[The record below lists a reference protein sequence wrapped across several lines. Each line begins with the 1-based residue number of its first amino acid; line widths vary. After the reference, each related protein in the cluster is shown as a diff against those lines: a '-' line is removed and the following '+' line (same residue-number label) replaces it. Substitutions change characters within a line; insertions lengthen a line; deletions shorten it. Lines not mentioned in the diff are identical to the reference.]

1 MRRPWIKIETATPD
15 KPEICAIATSLRMD
29 PDAVLGK
36 LVRLWSWVEVNRV
49 SANDLGVT
57 REFIDKLVGRKGFAS
72 ALVACGWL
80 TDVGERLGLPNLDR
94 HNGGSA
100 KIRALTAQRVAL
112 HRQRKHMASRSGVS
126 EALHADVTLNEAAL
140 ESNDAKTVLT
150 NDKPLIHER
159 EVKIDELSEVGTKD
173 VTSVEGGAV
182 VHSPDSLAVGELAA
196 DEFLAGD
203 VPRFEEAGSAV
214 STKSSAETS
223 TTVSVESA
231 VVNHGQEV
239 CLGESAEPSAPA
251 SVEPPLHEVAQESS
265 PVGSPTAGIP
275 VAPTEQPSEAPPSR
289 KRRSRPTSEP
299 SSPDQPLL
307 F

>member
-57 REFIDKLVGRKGFAS
+57 REFLDKLVGRKGFAS

-80 TDVGERLGLPNLDR
+80 SDAEGRLGLPNLDR

-100 KIRALTAQRVAL
+100 KVRALTAQRVAL
-112 HRQRKHMASRSGVS
+112 HRQRKQIASLSSVS
-126 EALHADVTLNEAAL
+126 EPLDPDVTSSDATSEF
-140 ESNDAKTVLT
+140 NDAKIVSTTEQSLV
-150 NDKPLIHER
+150 DQR
-159 EVKIDELSEVGTKD
+159 EHQTEEAMDVVVKA
-173 VTSVEGGAV
+173 VTSVEEMGV
-182 VHSPDSLAVGELAA
+182 VHSPDATPLGNLSA

-203 VPRFEEAGSAV
+203 VPRFEEVDSPV
-214 STKSSAETS
+214 
-223 TTVSVESA
+223 
-231 VVNHGQEV
+231 
-239 CLGESAEPSAPA
+239 SAPPPVEPTASA
-251 SVEPPLHEVAQESS
+251 SVEPPVQEALQETPSIEPPPP
-265 PVGSPTAGIP
+265 PVLGGSADLPADTP
-275 VAPTEQPSEAPPSR
+275 PSEDPPSR
-289 KRRSRPTSEP
+289 KRRPRPTPEP
-299 SSPDQPLL
+299 NPDQPLL